1 MRIIL
6 IAFIIYLSVSDNI
19 SLKDGIYKI
28 TFMDLYL
35 NYRKGRLCLTNSNSA
50 FKRVSTSFRF
60 IYVESNLSIKYFFIE
75 SVENNEKL
83 FIQKKEV
90 KTQLNYDKKI
100 DDKFFWS
107 IIKKNETS
115 FLLSNKNG
123 CHLNISNKKI
133 INCVDSIEE
142 ASELNL
148 IKVYEEVNNSEAD
161 IKLIEK
167 EPIDV
172 LIKYIDLR
180 DPLLKRTSI
189 HQIDKDLENEELR
202 YSVRSILKYIPWVR
216 KIFIL
221 MPNEKVRY
229 FKDYEEIKEKIVYV
243 KDKDLSGF
251 DSSSS
256 LVFQFRY
263 WKMKDFGMSDNFIAM
278 DDDCFIGKPLKKSD
292 FFYVQDNKVVPL
304 IITNRFLRLT
314 KEEIKQSIDF
324 HEKKTLNLKRE
335 QSFNAFQYSKYLTY
349 SLITREFETPLIVP
363 KFTHN
368 AIPVNAH
375 ELKKI
380 YDMIYDSEFKNAT
393 LFSNFRHIQ
402 SLQFQSFV
410 LGYTFNKYHKKVKN
424 LSNKYISF
432 EDSIKGNYDYQLFC
446 VNTNSYNN
454 SEIGSK
460 IYKIVMEKLF
470 PRKSPYEIVNYSL
483 SSFAFDAVKQLKEEE
498 IELKKELSN
507 KRTIKVDNLMEE
519 KLKNQLKECDINCNK
534 KLKIELYHE
543 ILAKNEKKFFQLL
556 LIFLLI
562 IFFKHINRNFS

>member
-1 MRIIL
+1 M
-6 IAFIIYLSVSDNI
+6 
-19 SLKDGIYKI
+19 K
-28 TFMDLYL
+28 
-35 NYRKGRLCLTNSNSA
+35 
-50 FKRVSTSFRF
+50 KR
-60 IYVESNLSIKYFFIE
+60 Y
-75 SVENNEKL
+75 
-83 FIQKKEV
+83 
-90 KTQLNYDKKI
+90 
-100 DDKFFWS
+100 
-107 IIKKNETS
+107 
-115 FLLSNKNG
+115 
-123 CHLNISNKKI
+123 
-133 INCVDSIEE
+133 
-142 ASELNL
+142 A
-148 IKVYEEVNNSEAD
+148 
-161 IKLIEK
+161 
-167 EPIDV
+167 
-172 LIKYIDLR
+172 
-180 DPLLKRTSI
+180 
-189 HQIDKDLENEELR
+189 
-202 YSVRSILKYIPWVR
+202 
-216 KIFIL
+216 
-221 MPNEKVRY
+221 
-229 FKDYEEIKEKIVYV
+229 
-243 KDKDLSGF
+243 
-251 DSSSS
+251 
-256 LVFQFRY
+256 
-263 WKMKDFGMSDNFIAM
+263 
-278 DDDCFIGKPLKKSD
+278 
-292 FFYVQDNKVVPL
+292 
-304 IITNRFLRLT
+304 
-314 KEEIKQSIDF
+314 
-324 HEKKTLNLKRE
+324 LNLKRE

-368 AIPVNAH
+368 AIPVNVH

-519 KLKNQLKECDINCNK
+519 KLKNQLKECNINCNK

>member
-1 MRIIL
+1 
-6 IAFIIYLSVSDNI
+6 
-19 SLKDGIYKI
+19 
-28 TFMDLYL
+28 
-35 NYRKGRLCLTNSNSA
+35 
-50 FKRVSTSFRF
+50 
-60 IYVESNLSIKYFFIE
+60 
-75 SVENNEKL
+75 
-83 FIQKKEV
+83 
-90 KTQLNYDKKI
+90 
-100 DDKFFWS
+100 
-107 IIKKNETS
+107 
-115 FLLSNKNG
+115 
-123 CHLNISNKKI
+123 
-133 INCVDSIEE
+133 
-142 ASELNL
+142 
-148 IKVYEEVNNSEAD
+148 
-161 IKLIEK
+161 
-167 EPIDV
+167 
-172 LIKYIDLR
+172 
-180 DPLLKRTSI
+180 
-189 HQIDKDLENEELR
+189 
-202 YSVRSILKYIPWVR
+202 
-216 KIFIL
+216 

-263 WKMKDFGMSDNFIAM
+263 WKMKDFNMSDNFIAM

-368 AIPVNAH
+368 AIPVNDH

-424 LSNKYISF
+424 LSNKYISV
-432 EDSIKGNYDYQLFC
+432 SYTHLTLP
-446 VNTNSYNN
+446 TNR
-454 SEIGSK
+454 E
-460 IYKIVMEKLF
+460 V
-470 PRKSPYEIVNYSL
+470 
-483 SSFAFDAVKQLKEEE
+483 
-498 IELKKELSN
+498 
-507 KRTIKVDNLMEE
+507 
-519 KLKNQLKECDINCNK
+519 
-534 KLKIELYHE
+534 
-543 ILAKNEKKFFQLL
+543 
-556 LIFLLI
+556 
-562 IFFKHINRNFS
+562 